1 MSPYNK
7 HRNKF
12 LWTIVIIVLAVGAW
26 QLSSLFQGIIFGIE
40 ATVQARPPETTQTN
54 TNWTGSVASYD
65 GAGSVTGGT
74 GNTGTGSGTAGT
86 GLVLGTTQPENT
98 ATGSEP
104 EQTGDPGTGDQ
115 GTKPRFGGGGGG
127 GGGGG
132 SSTVTVNTDNT
143 DYLSINPT
151 GINFGYVFPGE
162 SNIKSELTVSLK
174 NPASGPDQVTYKIY
188 ISIAGGLDLTIQK
201 DVAESDADTMAS
213 ASLDKQTD
221 TSDRWI
227 VTLNNVPDTLGEYL
241 VEITVEV
248 TGTGT
253 PP

>member
-1 MSPYNK
+1 MSPYKK

-40 ATVQARPPETTQTN
+40 ATVQARPPEATQTN
-54 TNWTGSVASYD
+54 TNWTGSVASY
-65 GAGSVTGGT
+65 GGTGSGTGGA

-86 GLVLGTTQPENT
+86 GLVLETTQPENT
-98 ATGSEP
+98 GAGSEP
-104 EQTGDPGTGDQ
+104 EEPGDTGTGDQ

-127 GGGGG
+127 GGGG
-132 SSTVTVNTDNT
+132 SSTVTVNTDDT

-162 SNIKSELTVSLK
+162 SNIKSEFTVSLK
-174 NPASGPDQVTYKIY
+174 NPASSPAQVTYKIY
-188 ISIAGGLDLTIQK
+188 ISVAGGLDLTIEI
-201 DVAESDADTMAS
+201 DAAENEPDTTAS
-213 ASLDKQTD
+213 ASLDKQSD

-248 TGTGT
+248 TGST
-253 PP
+253 P